1 MVVVS
6 ILEVFSL
13 GMVIPFL
20 GVLSSPQKIFDSSY
34 FQYTIYK
41 FPILAS
47 INLQIVI
54 TVIFCLV
61 AMIAGLTRVLLMWLQ
76 TRFSHAIGA
85 DFSYAI
91 YKQALFQ
98 PYSVHIS
105 RNSSEIISGI
115 VNKSNGLLTF
125 IVLPTLTLLS
135 SISMICFILATV
147 ILFNPVVALVTF
159 GGFGVLYFIVM
170 SITKNQLKI
179 DAQRINEYSTSVIKA
194 LQEGLGGIRD
204 VLLDR
209 TQYEYLKLYKQSD
222 NPLRRSQANVQII
235 SSAPRFIIEAIGL
248 VFIGLIAFNLSTV
261 DDGFLGA
268 IPLLGLIAL
277 GAQRLLPLMQQS
289 YMSYVNLKAGA
300 PMLID
305 VLRLLE
311 SKTPENDCHFKKIES
326 DALEFRKYIDIEGV
340 SFAYDNS
347 DQFVFSN
354 LNISI
359 PKGSRVGIVGK
370 TGCGKS
376 TFCDVL
382 MGLLLPSEGCIK
394 IDGLKLDA
402 SNIHQWQKQIA
413 HVPQSIFLVDSTVEE
428 NIAFGVNI
436 DNIDHNRIIESAI
449 KAGIHSD
456 IVTWSN
462 GYQTRIGER
471 GIQISGGQRQRIGIA
486 RALYKN
492 ADVIFF
498 DEATS
503 ALDGQTEKEIIAAIN
518 SLSKELTIITVAH
531 RTTTLKS
538 CDLIISLQKGGL
550 NRVGTYDEILR
561 GTAN

>member
-1 MVVVS
+1 MLKPLYSLWLHFSKRRKIQAYFLFILMVVAS

-34 FQYTIYK
+34 FQYTVYN

-47 INLQIVI
+47 INVQIVI
-54 TVIFCLV
+54 TVIFCIV
-61 AMIAGLTRVLLMWLQ
+61 ATLAGFTRVLLMWVQ

-91 YKQALFQ
+91 YKRALFQ

-125 IVLPTLTLLS
+125 IVLPSLVLLS
-135 SISMICFILATV
+135 SFLMICFILATI
-147 ILFNPVVALVTF
+147 ILFNPIVALTTF
-159 GGFGVLYFIVM
+159 GGFGLLYFIVM
-170 SITKNQLKI
+170 NITKKQLQI
-179 DAQRINEYSTSVIKA
+179 DAHRINENSTAVIKA

-204 VLLDR
+204 VLLDG
-209 TQYEYLKLYKQSD
+209 TQNEYLKLYSKSD

-248 VFIGLIAFNLSTV
+248 VFIGIIAFKLSAI
-261 DDGFLGA
+261 DDGLLGA

-289 YMSYVNLKAGA
+289 YLSFVNLRAGA

-311 SKTPENDCHFKKIES
+311 SKKPENDYHFNKLES
-326 DALEFRKYIDIEGV
+326 DALEFRKCIDIEGI
-340 SFAYDNS
+340 SFAYENS

-394 IDGLKLDA
+394 IDGLKLNA
-402 SNIHQWQKQIA
+402 SNIHLWQKHQY
-413 HVPQSIFLVDSTVEE
+413 F
-428 NIAFGVNI
+428 
-436 DNIDHNRIIESAI
+436 
-449 KAGIHSD
+449 D
-456 IVTWSN
+456 I
-462 GYQTRIGER
+462 
-471 GIQISGGQRQRIGIA
+471 
-486 RALYKN
+486 LP
-492 ADVIFF
+492 
-498 DEATS
+498 
-503 ALDGQTEKEIIAAIN
+503 
-518 SLSKELTIITVAH
+518 
-531 RTTTLKS
+531 
-538 CDLIISLQKGGL
+538 DLL
-550 NRVGTYDEILR
+550 N
-561 GTAN
+561 